1 MAKPRRYRQ
10 FCGCAR
16 ALDVIGERWTL
27 LLVRDLLL
35 GPRRYRD
42 LLEGLPGMTTNL
54 LAKRLREM
62 VDHGLI
68 EKISLPPPASGSAY
82 QLTAL
87 GQELEPVVLAV
98 GRFGARYLDAPKKGD
113 AVNLRWGL
121 VSLKRRYQGG
131 IAGLTV
137 ELRLGP
143 KRFTLRLD
151 PTSLSVQERAA
162 EKADLTLTLEEAKF
176 REAMFTRQG
185 RTLEALRT
193 AGDLVVEGSDRNL
206 AKFAT
211 AFPL

>member
-1 MAKPRRYRQ
+1 MSKPRRYHQ

-27 LLVRDLLL
+27 LIVRDLLL
-35 GPRRYRD
+35 GPRRYGD

-62 VDHGLI
+62 VEHGLL
-68 EKISLPPPASGSAY
+68 EKITLPPPASGTAY

-87 GQELEPVVLAV
+87 GWELEPVVLAV
-98 GRFGARYLDAPKKGD
+98 GRFGARYLDAPRKDD

-121 VSLKRRYQGG
+121 VSLKRRYKGG
-131 IAGLTV
+131 VDGLVV

-151 PTSLSVQERAA
+151 PSHLHVHERAA
-162 EKADLTLTLEEAKF
+162 DKADLTLTLDERAF
-176 REAMFTRQG
+176 REAMFLRG
-185 RTLEALRT
+185 RKLEALRD
-193 AGDLVVEGSDRNL
+193 AGELRVEGNRGDLT
-206 AKFAT
+206 KFAG
-211 AFPL
+211 AFPF